1 MIIGGFQHFS
11 LIDFPGKICAIVFT
25 QGCNFRC
32 PYCHNPELVD
42 AKLPAGA
49 AVSDGEVL
57 SFLER
62 RKGKL
67 DAVTVTGGEPLMQ
80 PDLEDFLSRVRALG
94 YLIKLDTNGSFPSRL
109 EGIIQS
115 ESVDYLAMDIKATPE
130 KYRSVI
136 RKKIDTSKILESI
149 TLIKNSGLEHE
160 FRTTVVKPFFE
171 KEDFLEI
178 GRLAENCKLYA
189 LQRFVPCKT
198 LDEEFL
204 SKETYSD
211 EELDDFKAVMEPF
224 VQKCIVR

>member
-1 MIIGGFQHFS
+1 MIIGGFQRFS

-67 DAVTVTGGEPLMQ
+67 DAVTVTGGEPLIQ

-94 YLIKLDTNGSFPSRL
+94 YLIKLDTNGSFPRGL
-109 EGIIQS
+109 EGIIHS
-115 ESVDYLAMDIKATPE
+115 KSVDYLAMDIKATPE

-136 RKKIDTSKILESI
+136 RKDVAISKILESI
-149 TLIKNSGLEHE
+149 TLIKNSGLDHE
-160 FRTTVVKPFFE
+160 FRTTLVKPFFE
-171 KEDFLEI
+171 KEDFRTI
-178 GRLAENCKLYA
+178 GRLAENCRLYA
-189 LQRFVPCKT
+189 LQRFVPSKT

-211 EELDDFKAVMEPF
+211 EELDEFKAIMETF

>member
-1 MIIGGFQHFS
+1 MIIGGFQRFS

-42 AKLPAGA
+42 TTLPAAGT
-49 AVSDGEVL
+49 VSDQEVI

-67 DAVTVTGGEPLMQ
+67 DAVTITGGEPLMHL
-80 PDLEDFLSRVRALG
+80 DLEDFLSRVRAPG
-94 YLIKLDTNGSFPSRL
+94 YLIKLDTNGSFPRRL
-109 EGIIQS
+109 EGILQS
-115 ESVDYLAMDIKATPE
+115 GSVDYLAMDIKATPE

-136 RKKIDTSKILESI
+136 RKEIDISKILESI
-149 TLIKNSGLEHE
+149 TLIKNSGLDHE
-160 FRTTVVKPFFE
+160 FRTTVVRPFFE
-171 KEDFLEI
+171 REDFLEL

-189 LQRFVPCKT
+189 LQRFVPSKT
-198 LDEEFL
+198 LDKEYL
-204 SKETYSD
+204 GRETYSD
-211 EELDDFKAVMEPF
+211 EELDNFKAIMETF

>member
-1 MIIGGFQHFS
+1 MIIGGFQRFS

-42 AKLPAGA
+42 TTLPGVGT
-49 AVSDGEVL
+49 VSDQEVM

-67 DAVTVTGGEPLMQ
+67 DAVTITGGEPLMH

-94 YLIKLDTNGSFPSRL
+94 YLIKLDTNGSFPRRL
-109 EGIIQS
+109 EGILRS

-136 RKKIDTSKILESI
+136 RKEIDISKILESI
-149 TLIKNSGLEHE
+149 TLIKNSGLDHE
-160 FRTTVVKPFFE
+160 FRTTVVKPLFE
-171 KEDFLEI
+171 REDFLEI

-189 LQRFVPCKT
+189 LQRFVPSKT
-198 LDEEFL
+198 LDKEYL
-204 SKETYSD
+204 NRETYSD
-211 EELDDFKAVMEPF
+211 EELDNFKAIMETF

>member
-1 MIIGGFQHFS
+1 MIIGGFQRFS

-42 AKLPAGA
+42 ATLPAAGT
-49 AVSDGEVL
+49 VSDQEVI

-67 DAVTVTGGEPLMQ
+67 DAVTITGGEPLMQ

-94 YLIKLDTNGSFPSRL
+94 YLIKLDTNGSFPRRL
-109 EGIIQS
+109 EGIILS

-136 RKKIDTSKILESI
+136 RKEIDISKILESI
-149 TLIKNSGLEHE
+149 TLIKNSGLDHE
-160 FRTTVVKPFFE
+160 FRTTVVKPLLERKDFF
-171 KEDFLEI
+171 EI

-189 LQRFVPCKT
+189 LQKFVPSKT

-204 SKETYSD
+204 TKETYSD
-211 EELDDFKAVMEPF
+211 EELDDFKAIMDTF

>member
-1 MIIGGFQHFS
+1 MIIGGFQRFS

-42 AKLPAGA
+42 AKLPAVG
-49 AVSDGEVL
+49 AVSDEEAL

-67 DAVTVTGGEPLMQ
+67 DALTVTGGEPLMQ

-94 YLIKLDTNGSFPSRL
+94 YLIKLDTNGSFPHRL

-115 ESVDYLAMDIKATPE
+115 KLVDYLAMDIKATPK

-136 RKKIDTSKILESI
+136 RKDVDISKILESI
-149 TLIKNSGLEHE
+149 TLIKNSGLDHE
-160 FRTTVVKPFFE
+160 FRATMVKPFFD

-189 LQRFVPCKT
+189 LQRFVPSKT

-211 EELDDFKAVMEPF
+211 QELDDFKAILETF

>member
-1 MIIGGFQHFS
+1 MIIGGFQRFS
-11 LIDFPGKICAIVFT
+11 LIDFPGKISAIVFT

-42 AKLPAGA
+42 TKLPSVGI
-49 AVSDGEVL
+49 VTDQEVI

-67 DAVTVTGGEPLMQ
+67 DALTITGGEPLMQ
-80 PDLEDFLSRVRALG
+80 TDLEDFLSRVRALG
-94 YLIKLDTNGSFPSRL
+94 YLIKLDTNGSFPRRL
-109 EGIIQS
+109 EGVIQS

-136 RKKIDTSKILESI
+136 RRKIDISKILESI
-149 TLIKNSGLEHE
+149 TLIKNSGLDHE
-160 FRTTVVKPFFE
+160 FRTTVVKPLFE
-171 KEDFLEI
+171 RKDFYEI

-189 LQRFVPCKT
+189 LQRFVPSKT

-204 SKETYSD
+204 RKETYSD
-211 EELDDFKAVMEPF
+211 EELDDFKAIMETF

>member
-1 MIIGGFQHFS
+1 MIIGGFQRFS

-42 AKLPAGA
+42 AERPSVGTF
-49 AVSDGEVL
+49 SDQEVM

-67 DAVTVTGGEPLMQ
+67 DAVTITGGEPLLQ
-80 PDLEDFLSRVRALG
+80 PDLADFLSRVRALG
-94 YLIKLDTNGSFPSRL
+94 YLTKLDTNGSFPHRL

-115 ESVDYLAMDIKATPE
+115 KSVDYLAMDIKATPE

-136 RKKIDTSKILESI
+136 RKEIDISKILESI
-149 TLIKNSGLEHE
+149 TLIKGSGLDHE
-160 FRTTVVKPFFE
+160 FRTTVVKPLFE
-171 KEDFLEI
+171 REDFLEI
-178 GRLAENCKLYA
+178 GRLAQNCKLYV
-189 LQRFVPCKT
+189 LQKFVPSKT

-204 SKETYSD
+204 SRQTYSD
-211 EELDDFKAVMEPF
+211 EELDDFKGIMETF
-224 VQKCIVR
+224 AQKCIVR

>member
-1 MIIGGFQHFS
+1 MIIGGFQRFS

-32 PYCHNPELVD
+32 PYCHNPELVE
-42 AKLPAGA
+42 ATLPAVGTF
-49 AVSDGEVL
+49 SEQEVM

-67 DAVTVTGGEPLMQ
+67 DAVTITGGEPLMQ
-80 PDLEDFLSRVRALG
+80 PDLEGFLSRVRALG
-94 YLIKLDTNGSFPSRL
+94 YLIKLDTNGSFPRRL

-136 RKKIDTSKILESI
+136 RREIDISKILESI
-149 TLIKNSGLEHE
+149 TLIKNSGLDHE
-160 FRTTVVKPFFE
+160 FRTTVVKPLFE
-171 KEDFLEI
+171 REDFLEI

-189 LQRFVPCKT
+189 LQRFVPSKT
-198 LDEEFL
+198 LDTEYL
-204 SKETYSD
+204 NRETYSD
-211 EELDDFKAVMEPF
+211 EELDDFKARVETF
-224 VQKCIVR
+224 VQKCVVR

>member
-1 MIIGGFQHFS
+1 MIIGGFQRFS

-42 AKLPAGA
+42 AKLPAVG
-49 AVSDGEVL
+49 AVSDEEVL

-94 YLIKLDTNGSFPSRL
+94 YLIKLDTNGSFPHRL

-115 ESVDYLAMDIKATPE
+115 KLVDYLAMDIKATPK

-136 RKKIDTSKILESI
+136 RKDVDISKILESI
-149 TLIKNSGLEHE
+149 TLIKNSGLDHE
-160 FRTTVVKPFFE
+160 FRTTMVKPFFE

-189 LQRFVPCKT
+189 LQRFVPSKT

-211 EELDDFKAVMEPF
+211 EELDDFKAILETF

>member
-1 MIIGGFQHFS
+1 MIIGGFQRFS
-11 LIDFPGKICAIVFT
+11 LIDFPGKICAIIFT

-42 AKLPAGA
+42 AKLPGGA

-80 PDLEDFLSRVRALG
+80 PDLEVFLSRVRALG
-94 YLIKLDTNGSFPSRL
+94 YPIKLDTNGSFPHRL

-115 ESVDYLAMDIKATPE
+115 KSVDYLAMDIKTTPE

-136 RKKIDTSKILESI
+136 RKDVDISKILESI
-149 TLIKNSGLEHE
+149 TLIKNSGLDHE
-160 FRTTVVKPFFE
+160 FRTTLVKPLFE
-171 KEDFLEI
+171 KEDFRTI

-189 LQRFVPCKT
+189 LQRFVPSKT

-211 EELDDFKAVMEPF
+211 KELDEFKAIMETF
-224 VQKCIVR
+224 VQRCIVR